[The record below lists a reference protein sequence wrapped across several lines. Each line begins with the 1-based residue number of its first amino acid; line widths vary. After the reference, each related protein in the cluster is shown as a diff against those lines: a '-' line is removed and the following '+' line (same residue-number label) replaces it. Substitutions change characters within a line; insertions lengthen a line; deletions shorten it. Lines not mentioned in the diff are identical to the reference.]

1 MARPRKPTEAKI
13 AAGNPG
19 KRALPTSEP
28 PRVHGV
34 VMPPSG
40 MPGPVLVLWRRF
52 AGLLKARGQLS
63 LDTAEALEQLAY
75 CAQEVRELRE
85 QIKTEGRTVTQTTV
99 TGESMIRAN
108 PAQAMFSDADRRLRG
123 WLAEFGLTD
132 ATRSKV
138 AAGDPTPKADNPLAE
153 FGLN

>member
-19 KRALPTSEP
+19 KRALPKSEP
-28 PRVHGV
+28 ARIAGV
-34 VMPPSG
+34 VLPPADMPAAT
-40 MPGPVLVLWRRF
+40 LVHWRRF

-63 LDTAEALEQLAY
+63 LDNAEALEGLAH

-85 QIKTEGRTVTQTTV
+85 QLAREGRTLVQVTV
-99 TGESMIRAN
+99 TGEEMRRAN

-123 WLAEFGLTD
+123 WLSEFGLTD

-138 AAGDPTPKADNPLAE
+138 AAGEESPKGADPLAAY
-153 FGLN
+153 GLN